1 MLGFD
6 VETVFC
12 GGAWSSIWSAPD
24 LWSRNGRQRQD
35 TPSLRGAQQLAPP
48 NKATN
53 LVRLLNST
61 DEFCKGAMYVM
72 T

>member
-35 TPSLRGAQQLAPP
+35 TPSLVSAA
-48 NKATN
+48 
-53 LVRLLNST
+53 
-61 DEFCKGAMYVM
+61 
-72 T
+72 